1 MKKPI
6 ITKHSVRL
14 FEYEEV
20 MQMSYASY
28 LANIKSS
35 LNGKIS
41 DVEDKIEKLKKA
53 KKDIDTLQEEAITEI
68 KEIVKP
74 ELGQH
79 WKGTKADDFDKGRED
94 AKSEASKIVNDK
106 YNEYMSSIQMK
117 VVGLEADKLLY
128 TGELYAANLAGET
141 LAKGEEFLDEAAKQI
156 NKLKWW

>member
-1 MKKPI
+1 MG
-6 ITKHSVRL
+6 
-14 FEYEEV
+14 YES
-20 MQMSYASY
+20 M

-74 ELGQH
+74 ELGKH
-79 WKGTKADDFDKGRED
+79 WTGTKADDFDKGREE

-106 YNEYMSSIQMK
+106 YNEYMASIQSK
-117 VVGLEADKLLY
+117 IFWLETEKF
-128 TGELYAANLAGET
+128 ELNLTKSAANAAGDL
-141 LAKGEEFLDEAAKQI
+141 LAKGEDFVEEAGRQI
-156 NKLKWW
+156 SKLKWW